1 MKNKINYGMV
11 SFLQFSLAILV
22 ILFHCSRIFESDAI
36 HFIQTNLFGRM
47 AVPFFVVCSS
57 FFIYLKTES
66 NPNYQRN
73 YIKRY
78 IKMYLLW
85 SIIFLPYGLAF
96 FQSLSLPLY
105 TLPIMLFAAIFYIGM
120 CYHLWY
126 LPAFLTGF
134 YLVERAKEKFL
145 FKYILLISFILYLIG
160 SIETYSAY
168 LENTRILSIYLDYSA
183 IFYTSRNGLFFMP
196 IFISIGYLLYAY
208 RNHPF
213 LNHYTFSKLL
223 FSFLFL
229 LIEGWFVFRNQ
240 GIDKNFLIMLAPF
253 TFFLFNWAIRTDIF
267 RNKSFNSLKDL
278 STMYFFL
285 HPIFIEISRKLSSN
299 LLFNAISIEWFEVIF
314 TLVSTHVVAVL
325 ILYLRKLS
333 ISKAYEKEVV

>member
-96 FQSLSLPLY
+96 FQSLSRSE
-105 TLPIMLFAAIFYIGM
+105 
-120 CYHLWY
+120 
-126 LPAFLTGF
+126 
-134 YLVERAKEKFL
+134 ERRV
-145 FKYILLISFILYLIG
+145 G
-160 SIETYSAY
+160 
-168 LENTRILSIYLDYSA
+168 NV
-183 IFYTSRNGLFFMP
+183 SRC
-196 IFISIGYLLYAY
+196 
-208 RNHPF
+208 
-213 LNHYTFSKLL
+213 
-223 FSFLFL
+223 
-229 LIEGWFVFRNQ
+229 
-240 GIDKNFLIMLAPF
+240 
-253 TFFLFNWAIRTDIF
+253 
-267 RNKSFNSLKDL
+267 
-278 STMYFFL
+278 
-285 HPIFIEISRKLSSN
+285 
-299 LLFNAISIEWFEVIF
+299 
-314 TLVSTHVVAVL
+314 
-325 ILYLRKLS
+325 
-333 ISKAYEKEVV
+333 YEKPD